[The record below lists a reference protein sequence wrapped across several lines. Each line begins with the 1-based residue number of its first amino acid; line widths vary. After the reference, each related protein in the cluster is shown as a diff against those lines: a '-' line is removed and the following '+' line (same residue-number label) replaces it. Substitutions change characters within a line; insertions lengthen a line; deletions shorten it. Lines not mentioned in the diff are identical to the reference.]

1 MCSGLLLL
9 LLSTVPTQ
17 GSQQQQHSIPSV
29 RLALRITI
37 EYGTIRETRQGQ
49 KRMVPETRKLVT
61 NTWDDTSF
69 EFNRYNLS
77 HAVLCH
83 ASLCLRHAMHSEGN
97 KKPGLVHHGRYQETN
112 NEKQARARDCPLR
125 LIQPQ
130 HLNAPHAAQHTTT
143 GQLS

>member
-61 NTWDDTSF
+61 NTWDNTSF

-77 HAVLCH
+77 HAVLC
-83 ASLCLRHAMHSEGN
+83 CAMQVYACGT
-97 KKPGLVHHGRYQETN
+97 PCT
-112 NEKQARARDCPLR
+112 ARATKSLAWSIMAGIRKRTMKNRQERETVHCV
-125 LIQPQ
+125 
-130 HLNAPHAAQHTTT
+130 
-143 GQLS
+143 